1 MAGVLGDRTLG
12 RNKAIL
18 PVRTFPGPLGRF
30 EVAQVVLDVQC
41 RRAARAGSGDRLP
54 VGVIDEVPGGK
65 NP

>member
-18 PVRTFPGPLGRF
+18 PVRTSPVPVGRF

-41 RRAARAGSGDRLP
+41 RRAA
-54 VGVIDEVPGGK
+54 
-65 NP
+65 